1 VESRLPSRRP
11 ILRRVLDVALRAI
24 ALVSCAI
31 IALSFVLFATEQA
44 GDASQGQVSAVVD
57 PGGATERQ
65 RESHHTKPRE
75 TIDDVNDVLLRP
87 FAAPLS
93 SNTVWVKRGVPTLLG
108 LLVYGLLLLYLA
120 RIIGVRS
127 QPLVHHH
134 RERPAATPAS
144 SSSTPPPP
152 GV

>member
-1 VESRLPSRRP
+1 M
-11 ILRRVLDVALRAI
+11 
-24 ALVSCAI
+24 SCAI
-31 IALSFVLFATEQA
+31 VALSFVLFAAEQA
-44 GDASQGQVSAVVD
+44 SNASHGQVSAVVD

-65 RESHHTKPRE
+65 RESHHTKARE
-75 TIDDVNDVLLRP
+75 VIDDVDDVILRP

-93 SNTVWVKRGVPTLLG
+93 TDNVWVKRGVPTFLG

-120 RIIGVRS
+120 RMIGVRS

-134 RERPAATPAS
+134 RPPPPAAPVS
-144 SSSTPPPP
+144 GGSTPPP

>member
-1 VESRLPSRRP
+1 
-11 ILRRVLDVALRAI
+11 
-24 ALVSCAI
+24 
-31 IALSFVLFATEQA
+31 
-44 GDASQGQVSAVVD
+44 VVD

-93 SNTVWVKRGVPTLLG
+93 SDNVWVKRGVPTFLG

-120 RIIGVRS
+120 RMISVRS
-127 QPLVHHH
+127 QPIVHHH
-134 RERPAATPAS
+134 RERPPAAPVS
-144 SSSTPPPP
+144 GGSTPPP

>member
-1 VESRLPSRRP
+1 
-11 ILRRVLDVALRAI
+11 VLDVALRAI
-24 ALVSCAI
+24 SLVSCAI
-31 IALSFVLFATEQA
+31 IALSFVLFASEQA
-44 GDASQGQVSAVVD
+44 SDASHGQVSAVVD

-65 RESHHTKPRE
+65 RESHHTKARE
-75 TIDDVNDVLLRP
+75 TIDDVDDVILRP

-93 SNTVWVKRGVPTLLG
+93 TDNVWVKRAVPTLLG

-120 RIIGVRS
+120 RMIGVRS

-134 RERPAATPAS
+134 RQPPPAAPVS
-144 SSSTPPPP
+144 GGSTPPP

>member
-1 VESRLPSRRP
+1 
-11 ILRRVLDVALRAI
+11 VLDVALRAI
-24 ALVSCAI
+24 SLVSCAI
-31 IALSFVLFATEQA
+31 IALSFVLFASEQA
-44 GDASQGQVSAVVD
+44 SDASHGQVSAVVD

-65 RESHHTKPRE
+65 RESHHTKARE
-75 TIDDVNDVLLRP
+75 VIDDVDDVILRP

-93 SNTVWVKRGVPTLLG
+93 TDNVWVKRGVPTLLG

-120 RIIGVRS
+120 RMIGVRS

-134 RERPAATPAS
+134 RPPPPAAPVS
-144 SSSTPPPP
+144 GGSTPPP

>member
-1 VESRLPSRRP
+1 
-11 ILRRVLDVALRAI
+11 VLDVALRAI

-93 SNTVWVKRGVPTLLG
+93 SDNAWVKRGVPTLLG

-120 RIIGVRS
+120 RMINVRS

-134 RERPAATPAS
+134 RERPAAAPAP